1 MPNIPFSLEHS
12 HIIMIGDLTWTH
24 RRRSR
29 VGAEPAGHMSHVLGG
44 VIFRL
49 LRLGLRF
56 GLEKGLGLGL
66 A

>member
-1 MPNIPFSLEHS
+1 
-12 HIIMIGDLTWTH
+12 MIGDLTWTH